1 MGLGP
6 LFPGMADT
14 VGALLPALIALG
26 IVFSGRAGSSLG
38 AGDQFWLFAF
48 SLALSV
54 VLCRAAITPDASS
67 LHVVPGA
74 TVLVCYLVWSGHYIS
89 PGLAFAL
96 TYATCLPVDFFMART
111 LIGPEFNPEGIGG
124 GGWRDGLLVLPTLTA
139 LAVTYANWRMAR
151 AGRARMV
158 WLGAPSPEPV
168 AGPESC
174 RSGLR
179 RQPMLQ
185 RQRI

>member
-1 MGLGP
+1 MGWDP

-14 VGALLPALIALG
+14 VGAVLPALIALG

-54 VLCRAAITPDASS
+54 ALCRAAITPDASS

-74 TVLVCYLVWSGHYIS
+74 TVLVCYLVWSGHSIS

-111 LIGPEFNPEGIGG
+111 LIGPGFNPEGIGG

-139 LAVTYANWRMAR
+139 LAVMYANWRMAQ

-158 WLGAPSPEPV
+158 WRDTA
-168 AGPESC
+168 
-174 RSGLR
+174 R
-179 RQPMLQ
+179 LQ
-185 RQRI
+185 RRAAPGCGASGSCGAG